1 MSIEHT
7 RFAIEVSAKLK
18 SIQMKQKDLARLL
31 KISDPYLSDILNGK
45 RNSPKVR
52 KQIVEILELDKAL
65 M

>member
-52 KQIVEILELDKAL
+52 KQIVEILELDKTL
-65 M
+65 L